1 MVQLR
6 VYTDNAKTDQY
17 YIDLYDTEPIKLN
30 LSIEDITDAEA
41 RSVFSRTF
49 RVPATGNN
57 NQFFKHSFL
66 IEGIDYDVTV
76 KKPAVVLVDGAEF
89 RQGHIRLQK
98 IYVDKQSDRIDYEIV
113 FLGETRDF
121 SSAIGDTPICDLD
134 IPALS
139 HSLGRTSIVDS
150 WNAYPQSAS
159 STAGLVNGDVIYP
172 LIDHGNVYPITQANP
187 RIALNTDHNFTS
199 NPLPANRMKP
209 MIRAKALWDAIFE
222 RAGYTYT
229 SEFIEPLSGNPNIF
243 TQLYVSA
250 FGNEAS
256 PIFETATSS
265 SNNFSAYLSA
275 GLQVGEGDDWYLDVE
290 VSDVGNNWTIGFP
303 PPPYPNSG
311 SYYTAPMAGNFTFE
325 ATCYWIGAREVSGP
339 TYDTDPID
347 GRIEFY
353 VNGTSVSQGT
363 YGASNSTLDH
373 TAQIPLSAGDTVTFR
388 CNREYDTD
396 FDEITNCTVAC
407 TVSPGEVNPVG
418 NMDCEYKQIDFIKD
432 VLTTFR
438 LVMAPDSQDATNF
451 IIEPF
456 VDYVENGDFYDW
468 SDKLVGD
475 KDQVIEPLF
484 FTQSDEILFTHEKDS
499 DWLNKYHED
508 AYKNVYGYLKFDS
521 GNELLTGQRKITTK
535 WAPTPIT
542 QIQGAENAN
551 NADAFIIPQLHV
563 VEQGEDTNGQNETQH
578 LPIRSKTRFLF
589 YTGLQP
595 VGHNQN
601 EWELVN
607 NTKLSSYP
615 LVMYSD
621 TWPLVTGS
629 TILNW
634 RNDVGYWGNGVSGYP
649 AQAGQSLYNLYW
661 SGYINSL
668 YSKYARRLTAYFIL
682 NNVDLQTF
690 SFDDVIF
697 VNGSYYRPEKIID
710 AQIGSRTPVKVQLIK
725 LFNYQV
731 PRVPPLATLSL
742 SAGFSTQ
749 TGPCNETVVDQT
761 VTYYPELIIGNTLG
775 NMNVVGSAQYFKII
789 SSTQPGFDKTGWII
803 GITSDLDVFYLQDI
817 CTAPVYG
824 CTDPTAQN
832 YDPAATVDD
841 GSCTYGPKPIYGC
854 TDPAASNYDPNAT
867 VDDGS
872 CIYTTIPGCTDPAA
886 NNYNPNA
893 TVDDG
898 SCTYDPPPIYG
909 CTDPAA
915 NNYDPFATVD
925 DGSCTYDP
933 VEDQCYQYFVA
944 ADGGEDVQFQW
955 TNCDGTNDMQF
966 VVNGDFLTIGCAIEG
981 SVSMMPSSGTISQI
995 KPCN

>member
-6 VYTDNAKTDQY
+6 VYTDSTKAEQY
-17 YIDLYDTEPIKLN
+17 YIDLYETEPIKLN
-30 LSIEDITDAEA
+30 LSIEDITNAEA

-134 IPALS
+134 IA
-139 HSLGRTSIVDS
+139 SLTHTLNRDSIVAS
-150 WNAYPQSAS
+150 WNAYPESAS
-159 STAGLVNGDVIYP
+159 TTAGLVNGDVLYP
-172 LIDHGNVYPITQANP
+172 LIDHGNVYPLTNLNP
-187 RIALNTDHNFTS
+187 AISLTAGHNFTS

-229 SEFIEPLSGNPNIF
+229 SEFIEPLSGDANIF

-256 PIFETATSS
+256 TEFLNDGSTSV
-265 SNNFSAYLSA
+265 NNFSAYLSA
-275 GLQVGEGDDWYLDVE
+275 GLEVGEGDDWYMDIE
-290 VSDVGNNWTIGFP
+290 VVDVGNNWTIGFP
-303 PPPYPNSG
+303 PPPYSGSG
-311 SYYTAPMAGNFTFE
+311 SYYTAPVGGTYTFS
-325 ATCYWIGAREVSGP
+325 ASCYWIGEREVSGP

-347 GRIEFY
+347 GRIEFF
-353 VNGTSVSQGT
+353 VNGTSVSQGA
-363 YGASNSTLDH
+363 YGGSQTTLDH
-373 TAQIPLSAGDTVTFR
+373 TAAITIANAGDVVTFR
-388 CNREYDTD
+388 VMREYDTD
-396 FDEITNCTVAC
+396 FDQVTNCTASC
-407 TVSPGEVNPVG
+407 STSPGQVNPIS
-418 NMDCEYKQIDFIKD
+418 NMDCEYKQIDFVKD

-438 LVMAPDSQDATNF
+438 LVMAPDSKDATNF

-484 FTQSDEILFTHEKDS
+484 FTQSDEILFQHEKDS
-499 DWLNKYHED
+499 DWLNKYHLD

-521 GNELLTGQRKITTK
+521 GNELLTGQRKIETK

-542 QIQGAENAN
+542 QIQRAAN
-551 NADAFIIPQLHV
+551 DTDSEAFIIPQLHV
-563 VEQGEDTNGQNETQH
+563 IEQGENNDTEH
-578 LPIRSKTRFLF
+578 LPIRPKTRFLF

-595 VGHNQN
+595 VGHNSN
-601 EWELVN
+601 EWELVSN
-607 NTKLSSYP
+607 VKLDQYP

-634 RNDVGYWGNGVSGYP
+634 RNDVGYWGNNVTGYP

-742 SAGFSTQ
+742 SQGYLIANDA
-749 TGPCNETVVDQT
+749 CNETAVDQT
-761 VTYYPELIIGNTLG
+761 VTYFPELLIGNTLG
-775 NMNVVGSAQYFKII
+775 NMTVVGSAQYFKII
-789 SSTQPGFDKTGWII
+789 SSTQPGFEYDGWII
-803 GITSDLDVFYLQDI
+803 GIDSDYNVFYLQDS
-817 CTAPVYG
+817 CTTPVPG
-824 CTDPTAQN
+824 CTDPNANN
-832 YDPAATVDD
+832 YNPNATVDD
-841 GSCTYGPKPIYGC
+841 GSCTYDPKPIYGC
-854 TDPAASNYDPNAT
+854 TDPTATNYDPNAT

-872 CIYTTIPGCTDPAA
+872 CVYSDIYGCTDPTA

-893 TVDDG
+893 NIDDG

-933 VEDQCYQYFVA
+933 VEDQCYNYSVA
-944 ADGGEDVQFQW
+944 ADGGETVVFSWIRCADGAPQQVQVQ
-955 TNCDGTNDMQF
+955 
-966 VVNGDFLTIGCAIEG
+966 NGNAFLIRCAREN
-981 SVSMMPSSGTISQI
+981 SVTMFPPSGTIMPGF
-995 KPCN
+995 PCN